1 MTVRLRIVSPG
12 TLACIQ
18 DQGRF
23 GYRRIGVPQS
33 GVLHADLAW
42 VANKLAENPVDTALI
57 EFFFSGPTLRLEE
70 GTLRLA
76 LAGDF
81 SAELIR
87 DKVKHTLKSW
97 RTVTLEAGDTLQV
110 GPVMSGK
117 TGYIAISGGL
127 DLPQVMGSNS
137 TYLRGGIG
145 GVDGKKLLPD
155 STLAVIRETV
165 EAGPDQQLPRSS
177 DLATLGLL
185 QSAPEPDLPANIR
198 VILGPQDDYFTVA
211 ARHDFVTGTY
221 KVSQESDRMGSRLEG
236 PVLVHHPDKKPEII
250 SDGIVPGAIQ
260 VPGNGVPIIL
270 LADGPTVG
278 GYPKIATVCS
288 VDLPRLAVMP
298 PGSQIRF
305 EVITPE
311 SAETLLL
318 AHREKLTEL
327 LSTVEPLPLPLTGI
341 IDMKAMYNAS
351 LISGV
356 VDALDIPEI
365 HHFPDSP

>member
-1 MTVRLRIVSPG
+1 VSTRIRIVSPG
-12 TLACIQ
+12 TLATIQ

-42 VANKLAENPVDTALI
+42 VANMLAGNTADTALI
-57 EFFFSGPTLRLEE
+57 EFFFSGPTLRLDE

-81 SAELIR
+81 SAKLIR
-87 DKVKHTLKSW
+87 DKVKRTLKSW

-110 GPVMSGK
+110 GSVMSGK
-117 TGYIAISGGL
+117 AGYIAISGGL

-137 TYLRGGIG
+137 TYLRGGFG
-145 GVDGKKLLPD
+145 GIAGKKILPD
-155 STLAVIRETV
+155 SILAVNRETID
-165 EAGPDQQLPRSS
+165 AGPDQQLPRSS
-177 DLATLGLL
+177 DLATLGLT
-185 QSAPEPDLPANIR
+185 QSAPESDLPASIR
-198 VILGPQDDYFTVA
+198 VIWGPQDDYFTA
-211 ARHDFVTGTY
+211 AALHDFLTGTY

-236 PVLVHHPDKKPEII
+236 PILVHHPDKKPEII

-260 VPGNGVPIIL
+260 VPGNGVPIVL

-278 GYPKIATVCS
+278 GYPKIATVSS
-288 VDLPRLAVMP
+288 VDLPKLAVMP

-305 EVITPE
+305 ETITPE
-311 SAETLLL
+311 AAETLLL
-318 AHREKLTEL
+318 AHRRKLTGL
-327 LSTVEPLPLPLTGI
+327 LSSVEPLALKGVMDI
-341 IDMKAMYNAS
+341 KAMYSSS

-356 VDALDIPEI
+356 VDALNIPEP
-365 HHFPDSP
+365 FDSSESHQ